1 VFLVLHQVVHKEPE
15 KVAKSQ
21 KMSPD
26 VDCLIVDDQDA
37 PDARGPTQGRSVTTR
52 DEKALHRIRNL

>member
-1 VFLVLHQVVHKEPE
+1 MLLVFHQVVHKEPE

-21 KMSPD
+21 KMCPD

-37 PDARGPTQGRSVTTR
+37 PDAGGPTKGRPVTTH